1 MSEKI
6 NLDKFCDRNEEENE
20 KRQMEIYKKV
30 IDEVSYARQTLEKK
44 INLRIMIMKFLI
56 AYFN

>member
-30 IDEVSYARQTLEKK
+30 IDEVSYAR
-44 INLRIMIMKFLI
+44 
-56 AYFN
+56 